1 MSNDTISTTTDP
13 TTSDAGVDATV
24 DGYLACWNTT
34 DATEC
39 AELVARWWAPDAHM
53 TDPLVDVSG
62 HDALVA
68 VFAAFHE
75 QYPGCSFRRTG
86 ACDAHH
92 DVARWGWEMV
102 DRSGTVVLDGLD
114 AALVGDDG
122 RLRYVVGFFGAAIP
136 GGARG

>member
-1 MSNDTISTTTDP
+1 MSNDTITHTDP
-13 TTSDAGVDATV
+13 GTDVRDLDATV
-24 DGYLACWNTT
+24 HGYLACWNTT
-34 DATEC
+34 NVAER
-39 AELVARWWAPDAHM
+39 AELVARWWTPDARM
-53 TDPLVDVSG
+53 TDPLVDVEG

-92 DVARWGWEMV
+92 DLARWGWEMV
-102 DRSGTVVLDGLD
+102 DPSGTVLLDGLD
-114 AALVGDDG
+114 VALVTDDG

-136 GGARG
+136 S